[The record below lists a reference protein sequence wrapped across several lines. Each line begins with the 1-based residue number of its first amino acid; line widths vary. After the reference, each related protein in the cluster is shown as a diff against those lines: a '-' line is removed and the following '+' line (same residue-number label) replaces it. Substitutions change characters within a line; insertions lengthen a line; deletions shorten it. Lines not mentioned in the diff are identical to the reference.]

1 MLERSYRGHFFGRH
15 GLIIPLVTLACLLP
29 FANKAFHI
37 DDPLFIWVA
46 RHILTNPADFYGF
59 TANWYG
65 FEEPMSSILI
75 NPPGLSYYIALTA
88 AIAGWSELSLHLYL
102 FIPAIGMSYGTYC
115 LARQADIKSPWLAA
129 LAVVFSPVFLLSST
143 NIMADVTMSAFY
155 VWAVFFWL
163 NGLEKTRLSQLFLS
177 SLLISLSALTKY
189 FGITLVPLMLAFSL
203 LSKKKLSGHTL
214 ILLIPIVILFFY
226 EGMTDVLYGQ
236 GLLSYAAHYATE
248 VSSIVKPGLMTN
260 LLTGLSFSGG
270 GLLSTAFFIPMLWS
284 KKIWVVWGLIL
295 LSIATLLLQ
304 TGYLGSLS
312 LYDEKGIKWTSI
324 VQCTLFIVAGV
335 HIIVLAVD
343 NALRNKDALSLMLF
357 LWVIGTFI
365 YLSLINWTISTRT
378 VLPMA
383 PAVGILLAQR
393 FDQWKSRDLEKNLI
407 WRATFLLFL
416 GAIAA
421 LLVSWAD
428 YSLANCQRTAAQN
441 IYSNFKDSKNT
452 LWFQGHWGFQYYM
465 EAAGGKPLD
474 FKNSSIKHGDIVII
488 PVNNTN
494 KKRLS
499 NDDFQYVKSLQI
511 MPSQW
516 IGTMQSSTGAGFYAA
531 GIGPLPFSIGRIH
544 PEEYLLYS
552 AKKDMKG
559 IL

>member
-1 MLERSYRGHFFGRH
+1 MLERSYKRHFFGRH
-15 GLIIPLVTLACLLP
+15 GLIIPLITLACLLP

-37 DDPLFIWVA
+37 DDPIFIWVA
-46 RHILTNPADFYGF
+46 RHIFTNPVDFYGF

-65 FEEPMSSILI
+65 LEEPMSSILI

-88 AIAGWSELSLHLYL
+88 AITGWSELSLHLSL

-115 LARQADIKSPWLAA
+115 LARQTGIKSPWLAA
-129 LAVVFSPVFLLSST
+129 LIVVFSPVFLLCST
-143 NIMADVTMSAFY
+143 NIMADLMMSALY
-155 VWAVFFWL
+155 VWAVIFWL
-163 NGLEKTRLSQLFLS
+163 DGLEKKRLSYLFLS
-177 SLLISLSALTKY
+177 SLLISISALTKY
-189 FGITLVPLMLAFSL
+189 FGITLVPLLLAFSL
-203 LSKKKLSGHTL
+203 LSKKKLSAHTF
-214 ILLIPIVILFFY
+214 ILMIPVVILFFY
-226 EGMTDVLYGQ
+226 EWLTYMLYGK

-270 GLLSTAFFIPMLWS
+270 SLLSTAFFIPLLWS
-284 KKIWVVWGLIL
+284 KKIWVIWGLVL
-295 LSIATLLLQ
+295 LSVATLLLQ

-312 LYDEKGIKWTSI
+312 LYDEKGIKWSSI
-324 VQCTLFIVAGV
+324 VQCTLFIAAGI

-343 NALRNKDALSLMLF
+343 NALRSKDAISLLLF
-357 LWVIGTFI
+357 FWVIGTFI
-365 YLSLINWTISTRT
+365 YLSLINWTISART

-383 PAVGILLAQR
+383 PAVGVLLARR
-393 FDQWKSRDLEKNLI
+393 FDQLQSRALEKNLM
-407 WRATFLLFL
+407 WRATFPLFL
-416 GAIAA
+416 GAIVAF
-421 LLVSWAD
+421 LVSWAD
-428 YSLANCQRTAAQN
+428 YSLANCQRTAVRT
-441 IYSNFKDSKNT
+441 IYSDFKDSKNT

-474 FKNSSIKHGDIVII
+474 FKSSSIKYGDIVTI

-499 NDDFQYVKSLQI
+499 NDDFQYVRSLQI

-531 GIGPLPFSIGRIH
+531 AIGPLPFTIGNIQ

-552 AKKDMKG
+552 AKKDVKG